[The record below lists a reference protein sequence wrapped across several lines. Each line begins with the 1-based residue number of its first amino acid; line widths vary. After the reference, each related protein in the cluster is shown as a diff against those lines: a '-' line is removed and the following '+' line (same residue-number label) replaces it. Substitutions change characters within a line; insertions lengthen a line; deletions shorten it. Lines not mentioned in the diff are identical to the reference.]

1 MATTSTAAAIQ
12 QLRTRLLTFAPMGGG
27 ATLNT
32 RLGGRLYI
40 GRAPD
45 NTPSFPYG
53 VMRLINQR
61 QPGAYNGDKEEAD
74 LELMIYG
81 NTVAQAQALEDAAD
95 VADQALLRYKDAT
108 SGLIFGRERLR
119 DSVSGTGDPVL
130 AAFLAVRCLYPVS
143 IWPIF
148 LTQYAST

>member
-1 MATTSTAAAIQ
+1 MATTSTAAVIQ
-12 QLRTRLLTFAPMGGG
+12 QLRARLKDFAPVGGG
-27 ATLNT
+27 DTIGT
-32 RLGGRLYI
+32 RLGSRLYI
-40 GRAPD
+40 GTAPD
-45 NTPSFPYG
+45 NAAFPYA

-74 LELMIYG
+74 FELMIYG
-81 NTVAQAQALEDAAD
+81 NAAAQAKTLEDVAD
-95 VADQALLRYKDAT
+95 VADQALLRYKDAS

-119 DSVSGTGDPVL
+119 DSMSQSGDPSV
-130 AAFLAVRCLYPVS
+130 AAFLAVRCLYSVS